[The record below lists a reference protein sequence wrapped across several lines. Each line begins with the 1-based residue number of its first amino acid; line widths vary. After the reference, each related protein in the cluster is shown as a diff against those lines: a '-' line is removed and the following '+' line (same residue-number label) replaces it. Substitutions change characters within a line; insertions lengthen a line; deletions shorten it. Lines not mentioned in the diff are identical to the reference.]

1 MSAYNDPEIV
11 WRMSKDYHAGL
22 IVRSPDEERVL
33 ELLNAYVPRV
43 KQDFH
48 AAAPPLEKPNA

>member
-1 MSAYNDPEIV
+1 MADEQ
-11 WRMSKDYHAGL
+11 GL
-22 IVRSPDEERVL
+22 PRGTDFRSPDEERVL
-33 ELLNAYVPRV
+33 ELLNAYLPRI